1 MRSKKIDMAID
12 IGNTRMKVALF
23 VKGELDGVLTFSNR
37 AYRQVAQLIEKAGA
51 KRGVIS
57 NVSKMTRPLADVFEE
72 NLELLQVGQDTIF
85 PIKINYKTP
94 ETLGADRIANAV
106 AAAKLYPNRNILVI
120 DFGTCIKYDVVTDK
134 GEFIGGAIAPG
145 LQMRLKSMYMMTGL
159 LPRIKEWE
167 SFEEIWPGKDT
178 RSSMV
183 SGVVQGIQ
191 AEILRYIDISNE
203 HYKNLTV
210 IATGGDYGFF
220 DKVFK
225 NIIFAHPYLTLWGL
239 HEILLINLD

>member
-1 MRSKKIDMAID
+1 MAID

-23 VKGELDGVLTFSNR
+23 VDGELDGVLTFSNR
-37 AYRQVAQLIEKAGA
+37 AYRQVSQLIDEAGA
-51 KRGVIS
+51 TRGVIS

-72 NLELLQVGQDTIF
+72 NLELLQVDQTTKF
-85 PIKINYKTP
+85 PIRINYRTP

-106 AAAKLYPNRNILVI
+106 AAAKLYPKKNVLVI
-120 DFGTCIKYDVVTDK
+120 DFGTCIKYDVVTAN

-145 LQMRLKSMYMMTGL
+145 VQMRFKSMYMMTGK

-167 SFEEIWPGKDT
+167 SIEENWPGSDT

-183 SGVVQGIQ
+183 SGVIQGIQ

-203 HYKNLTV
+203 HYQNLTV
-210 IATGGDYGFF
+210 IATGGDYAFF

-239 HEILLINLD
+239 HEILLTNLD

>member
-1 MRSKKIDMAID
+1 MRMKNIDMAID

-23 VKGELDGVLTFSNR
+23 VGGELDGVLTFSNR
-37 AYRQVAQLIEKAGA
+37 AYRQVAQLIDKAGA

-57 NVSKMTRPLADVFEE
+57 NVSKMTRSLADVFEE
-72 NLELLQVGQDTIF
+72 NLELLLVDQNTKF
-85 PIKINYKTP
+85 PIKIKYKTP
-94 ETLGADRIANAV
+94 QTLGTDRIANAV
-106 AAAKLYPNRNILVI
+106 AAAKLYPNKNVLVI
-120 DFGTCIKYDVVTDK
+120 DFGTCIKYDIITEK
-134 GEFIGGAIAPG
+134 GKFIGGSIAPG
-145 LQMRLKSMYMMTGL
+145 LQMRFKSMYMMTGK
-159 LPRIKEWE
+159 LPRIKEWDKA
-167 SFEEIWPGKDT
+167 EEEWPGTDT

-191 AEILRYIDISNE
+191 AEVLRYIDISNE
-203 HYKNLTV
+203 HYQNLTV

-239 HEILLINLD
+239 HEILLTNLD

>member
-1 MRSKKIDMAID
+1 MVID

-23 VKGELDGVLTFSNR
+23 VNGELDGVLTFSNR

-57 NVSKMTRPLADVFEE
+57 NVSKMTQSLSDVFEE
-72 NLELLQVGQDTIF
+72 NLELLLVDDGTKF

-106 AAAKLYPNRNILVI
+106 AAAKLHPNQNVLVI
-120 DFGTCIKYDVVTDK
+120 DFGTCIKYDIVTEK
-134 GEFIGGAIAPG
+134 GKFIGGAIAPG
-145 LQMRLKSMYMMTGL
+145 LQMRFKSMHMMTGK
-159 LPRIKEWE
+159 LPRIKEW
-167 SFEEIWPGKDT
+167 SKREERWPGRDT

-183 SGVVQGIQ
+183 SGVIQGIQ
-191 AEILRYIDISNE
+191 AEVLRYIDISNE
-203 HYKNLTV
+203 HYENLTV
-210 IATGGDYGFF
+210 IATGGDYAFF

-239 HEILLINLD
+239 HEILLTNLD